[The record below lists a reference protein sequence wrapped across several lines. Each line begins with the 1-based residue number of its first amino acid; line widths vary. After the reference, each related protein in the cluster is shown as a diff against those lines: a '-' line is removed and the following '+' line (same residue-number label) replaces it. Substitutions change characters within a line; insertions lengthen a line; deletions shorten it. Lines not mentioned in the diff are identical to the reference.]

1 MNGNS
6 MENRNI
12 KLVIRMKDGADIIG
26 KTEMTK
32 GNSQHEN

>member
-12 KLVIRMKDGADIIG
+12 KLVIRMKDDADIIRENRNDEG
-26 KTEMTK
+26 K
-32 GNSQHEN
+32 